1 MKTSKNLEMLSV
13 VARGLRDLKDRV
25 VFVGGATVDMY
36 VTNLAG
42 EPLRATDDVDC
53 VIGIT
58 GRVAYHELEEKLR
71 ALGFA
76 HPMED
81 ARAPICRWKFSEIL
95 VDVMP
100 MDAGVLGF
108 SNRWYPEGVEHAE
121 RRTLPDGQEIAI
133 FTLPYFLA
141 SKVEAF
147 LGRGRGDFYGSED
160 IEDIIA
166 VIDGAEDVREKVFA
180 GPETVKAY
188 LREQFAVLLRNELFE
203 QSVTG
208 HLGPKTGAGRIQ
220 RVLEVLREL
229 AALSEL

>member
-1 MKTSKNLEMLSV
+1 MLAS

-42 EPLRATDDVDC
+42 EPLRTTDDVDC

-58 GRVAYHELEEKLR
+58 SRVAYNELEEKLR
-71 ALGFA
+71 GLGFT
-76 HPMED
+76 HPLD
-81 ARAPICRWKFSEIL
+81 DPKAPICRWKFSEIL

-133 FTLPYFLA
+133 FTLPYFIA
-141 SKVEAF
+141 SKIEAF
-147 LGRGRGDFYGSED
+147 LGRGKGDFYGSQD
-160 IEDIIA
+160 IEDILA
-166 VIDGAEDVREKVFA
+166 VINGAEDARAKVLA

-188 LREQFAVLLRNELFE
+188 LREQFTDLLRNEIFA

-208 HLGPKTGAGRIQ
+208 HLGPKAGPGRIQ
-220 RVLEVLREL
+220 RALQVLRDL
-229 AALSEL
+229 AAFP